1 MPVGG
6 DMCICRNGAP
16 THPGTDSVTA
26 NRDPITRGG
35 DTLSEAAST
44 PAITPRAVALAFL
57 LVIAF
62 TAAGCFSVFLRYEI
76 IGTGYLPRGAV
87 ALLLMFIVGNAALRR
102 FTRLKIRPL
111 SARELLLVFLLLMV
125 VGAIAGQEFA
135 QHFYLK
141 LIGIV
146 YHATPDIV
154 APDVYLEDLNP
165 VLLPD
170 TDPAGSVAVWAHE
183 GVPPGGSMPWR
194 AWVRPLVVW
203 TPFFL
208 AVYWMV
214 LTFAAVLA
222 WRWEEE
228 EKLPYPL
235 VRVPLEVAEGEPL
248 AASPLLR
255 SPLTWIAFAFP
266 CVQYTLQGLNGYWPE
281 IPYVNLD
288 PPSQLRFTGP
298 MAAFNGTLLWL
309 RMDMVGIT
317 YLLAADV
324 GFSLWFFF
332 LLRRAQQFIRL
343 TVGITTGDYR
353 FFMLQTIGGYV
364 LLAGGLLYSARGHL
378 RRVLAIATGVLRP
391 GREERDGREPY
402 RLAVFGFIGAFAF
415 TVGWCVYFGMSP
427 VWAIAQ
433 YVFFPLVGMVVARVI
448 CEAGVFVYSAP
459 FGGYTAGFNEALFT
473 VFGTDRLGARNVTL
487 MTMTSWCQIRST
499 ATQNSAAVFQG
510 YRIGS
515 DVQAQRGRIMLLAIV
530 AIGLSI
536 VTCHLVSPWIIY
548 HWGIPKLAPWPSAA
562 GLSAARGIAGFVN
575 QPTPMA
581 VTDGLAVGLGA
592 ATTWALFS
600 LRRRFVW
607 WPLHPLG
614 FVAWMHW
621 PIERYWSSIFI
632 GWLLKAVVVRLGGYR
647 GFRRLRPV
655 AFGLILGMNVIFTV
669 WLVVHMIWPGPPAIM
684 ID

>member
-1 MPVGG
+1 M
-6 DMCICRNGAP
+6 
-16 THPGTDSVTA
+16 TA
-26 NRDPITRGG
+26 DRDPITRAG
-35 DTLSEAAST
+35 DTFSEGAST
-44 PAITPRAVALAFL
+44 PAITQRSLALAFL

-87 ALLLMFIVGNAALRR
+87 ALLLAFIAGNAVLRR
-102 FTRLKIRPL
+102 LTGLKIKPL

-135 QHFYLK
+135 QHFYLD

-146 YHATPDIV
+146 YYATPDIV
-154 APDVYLEDLNP
+154 SPDAYLEDLNP
-165 VLLPD
+165 LLLPD
-170 TDPAGSVAVWAHE
+170 TDPAGRVAVWAHE
-183 GVPPGGSMPWR
+183 GLPPGGSMPWR

-203 TPFFL
+203 TPFLL

-222 WRWEEE
+222 WRWEQE

-235 VRVPLEVAEGEPL
+235 VRVPLEVAEGEPV
-248 AASPLLR
+248 AAAPLLR
-255 SPLTWIAFAFP
+255 NWLTWIAFALP
-266 CVQYTLQGLNGYWPE
+266 CLHYTLQGLHGYWPE
-281 IPYVNLD
+281 IPYLNLD
-288 PPSQLRFTGP
+288 PNSQIRFTGP

-309 RMDMVGIT
+309 RMDMVGIA

-332 LLRRAQQFIRL
+332 LLRRAQQFVRL
-343 TVGITTGDYR
+343 SVGLTTGDYQ
-353 FFMLQTIGGYV
+353 FFRLQTIGGYL

-378 RRVLAIATGVLRP
+378 RRALAIATGVLRP
-391 GREERDGREPY
+391 GPKDKDGREPY
-402 RLAVFGFIGAFAF
+402 RLAVFGFIGAFVF
-415 TVGWCVYFGMSP
+415 IVCWCTYFGMRP

-433 YVFFPLVGMVVARVI
+433 YVFFPVVGMVVARVI

-459 FGGYTAGFNEALFT
+459 FGGYTAGYNEALFT
-473 VFGTDRLGARNVTL
+473 IFGTQRLGPRNVTL

-510 YRIGS
+510 YRLGS
-515 DVQAQRGRIMLLAIV
+515 DVGASRRSILLLAMA
-530 AIGLSI
+530 AIGVSI
-536 VTCHLVSPWIIY
+536 ITCHLVAPWIIY
-548 HWGIPKLAPWPSAA
+548 HWGVPKLAPWPSRA
-562 GLSAARGIAGFVN
+562 GLGTTRGIAGFLN
-575 QPTPMA
+575 QSATMAPTDWLAMA
-581 VTDGLAVGLGA
+581 LGA
-592 ATTWALFS
+592 ATTWAVFS

-632 GWLLKAVVVRLGGYR
+632 GWLVKAVVVRLGGYR
-647 GFRRLRPV
+647 AFRRLRPV
-655 AFGLILGMNVIFTV
+655 ALGLILGMNVIFTV
-669 WLVVHMIWPGPPAIM
+669 WLIVHMIWSGPPAIL